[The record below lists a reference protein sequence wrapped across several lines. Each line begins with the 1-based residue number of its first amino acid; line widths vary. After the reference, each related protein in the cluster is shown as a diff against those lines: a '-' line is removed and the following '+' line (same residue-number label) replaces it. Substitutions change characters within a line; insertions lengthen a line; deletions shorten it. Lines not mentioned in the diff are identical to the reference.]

1 MPRHGGRI
9 AATAILISAAAWS
22 AAHACTG
29 AGVITR
35 IDGLPQDLTITR
47 IEAGKPSVVSRPR
60 VLEVVCEGDA
70 VHVVGA
76 TFVTMSIDG
85 RGVVKVGKA
94 LDYRVPARSG
104 APSIAGNAYRT
115 LDEQVLP
122 DMKRLPWNVR
132 IKGAGDDFG
141 FAVPGL
147 TQGAEKLRAG
157 RRDLIVRLVGGT
169 PPYKIEVR
177 AASGELVSAQ
187 SSDGHQVVFPGLLL
201 TPRGYEITATDST
214 PRALHAQVTAVDNAP
229 PLDPAF
235 ADLADPEIRAAAMA
249 TALAR
254 SDPGSWSLEAEQLM
268 QATPANG
275 LDRDRVYELI
285 ESYGDE

>member
-9 AATAILISAAAWS
+9 AALATLISATAWTAAQ
-22 AAHACTG
+22 ACTG

-35 IDGLPQDLTITR
+35 IDGRPQDLTITR
-47 IEAGKPSVVSRPR
+47 MEDGKPSVVTRPR
-60 VLEVVCEGDA
+60 VLEVVCQDDA
-70 VHVVGA
+70 IHVVGA
-76 TFVTMSIDG
+76 TLVTMSIDG
-85 RGVVKVGKA
+85 RGVVKVDRT
-94 LDYRVPARSG
+94 LDYRVPARGG
-104 APSIAGNAYRT
+104 APGFAGNAYRT

-147 TQGAEKLRAG
+147 TQGEEKLLAG

-169 PPYKIEVR
+169 QPYKVEVR
-177 AASGELVSAQ
+177 LASGAPVSSQ
-187 SSDGHQVVFPGLLL
+187 SSDTHQVVLRGLALSPGA
-201 TPRGYEITATDST
+201 YEITATDAT
-214 PRALHAQVTAVDNAP
+214 PRELHAQVTAVDGAP
-229 PLDPAF
+229 ALDSAF

-254 SDPGSWSLEAEQLM
+254 SEPGSWSLEAEQLV
-268 QATPANG
+268 QSAPANG
-275 LDRDRVYELI
+275 LDRDKVYELI